1 MVSNMPSE
9 ELAQEVE
16 VAREVARNFYANAIG
31 KLAVDYIRRLEPDA
45 LCELAESEAVKMIS
59 RIKEILD
66 EDDAADPECFQRID
80 SIVSEFEWMGIYTLR
95 HQ

>member
-9 ELAQEVE
+9 EWAQEVE

-66 EDDAADPECFQRID
+66 EDDAADPGCFQRID